1 MKTVI
6 FVVLAAILL
15 VARDPVVMEY
25 ENSLAYLWGDN
36 YTIHRVDSIQGYQ
49 VVSSQ
54 YFTDVNVL
62 NSFLSHFGQDTTS
75 FTDNFRDTVNVFN
88 LSNYLSGYGRSYQI
102 GLDTIYKDFW
112 NSHGTICASANI
124 SFIDAN
130 STKWDELPGVAS
142 NPFPHKSF
150 TIMIPLSGGGNEIVY
165 HFINKSNPPIY

>member
-6 FVVLAAILL
+6 FVILASILL
-15 VARDPVVMEY
+15 VARNPVVMEY

-36 YTIHRVDSIQGYQ
+36 YTIHRVDSIQGYE

-62 NSFLSHFGQDTTS
+62 NSFLIHFGQDTTS
-75 FTDNFRDTVNVFN
+75 FTDSFRDTLTVNE
-88 LSNYLSGYGRSYQI
+88 LSKYIGGWGSIYEI

-112 NSHGTICASANI
+112 NSHGTICYSPNI
-124 SFIDAN
+124 GFIDAN

-142 NPFPHKSF
+142 NLFPHKSF
-150 TIMIPLSGGGNEIVY
+150 TIMIPLSGGGNQIVY